1 MVAGRRVTSRMTAQS
16 PTETSKVL
24 AASADLT
31 YASTTVKYFVAEYTG
46 VCVKDKSAVAEYTG
60 ALIVVK

>member
-1 MVAGRRVTSRMTAQS
+1 MTAQS